1 MALTF
6 QGLTSAGLLVLMTT
20 FDSSW
25 ESYRGLLLELAPTK
39 TILIFSF
46 VIKCIMYLILLTLG
60 WRSTTNFLNIT
71 EARGWNVSLLQNL
84 LLMVE
89 SNSFKDEMQKL
100 GFHNIYPLFSFL
112 RGFQQTDPKVYKRGV
127 GITLSSECMNFLSDM
142 AEIAKNKNRHHFT
155 RGYLRYEIYL
165 VFYAFWAFSSLYFV
179 AVIFNT
185 LSNVT
190 K

>member
-1 MALTF
+1 MEGVKTEIYNLWKTQEDLLQQYRSMALTF

-89 SNSFKDEMQKL
+89 
-100 GFHNIYPLFSFL
+100 
-112 RGFQQTDPKVYKRGV
+112 
-127 GITLSSECMNFLSDM
+127 
-142 AEIAKNKNRHHFT
+142 
-155 RGYLRYEIYL
+155 
-165 VFYAFWAFSSLYFV
+165 
-179 AVIFNT
+179 
-185 LSNVT
+185 
-190 K
+190 